1 MQMILVPITCHGLI
15 RAIKIIVSFIGVAMR
30 ISSLFQ
36 PALIALSV
44 VSAISNSAIADDDM
58 EHLAIFGSA
67 QAVNDVPGSAHMI
80 SQAELE
86 KFDFTDIMRTL
97 TSVPGV
103 YVLEEDGYGLRP
115 NIGMRGTGQNRSE
128 KVTIMEDGV
137 LAAPAPYSAPSAY
150 YFPTA
155 GRMQQVEVLKGT
167 SSAMYGP
174 RTTGGV
180 VNMLSRSIPEDAL
193 AGQVNLSAGQD
204 GFGKAHAYVGGAGQN
219 VSSVFE
225 VFRYQAD
232 GFKDVNHTG
241 DDTGFVKNDIMAKV
255 MINSDTDAKYYQEL
269 EFKLKYSDEDS
280 DETYMG
286 LTEADFNSNPYSR
299 YSASQLDNMDTS
311 HKQLQVNHHIKL
323 SDRFTLGTT
332 AYFNEF
338 SRNWYKTSK
347 VGTWATDDNGEYILD
362 ENNEHVIDK
371 ASLSGGGIDKAAA
384 FDRDANNELLYVD
397 VKANSRDYE
406 SKGIQTVL
414 DADFG
419 AHQVKFG
426 ARYHEDEMDRF
437 QWVDNYTMDSSYEM
451 TLANAGIHGADSN
464 RIDSAEAV
472 ALFVHDEYTVGDFII
487 NAGLRYEDMTISRK
501 DWAKGVI
508 DRNEPL
514 KKDVSNDV
522 EVLLPSLAVTYRA
535 TDDLVII
542 GGIQKGFAPPAPGN
556 EETENEESINYEL
569 GFRYNKEALR
579 GEALFFYSDYDNM
592 HGNCTAS
599 QGCEEENIGNQYN
612 AGEVKVS
619 GLEVKTGYEFAAG
632 ALTIPVDLTYTF
644 TETEFQNSFKSG
656 LDTWGTVTAG
666 DELPYVPENQLQL
679 TVGVVGEK
687 WRGDVL
693 VRYMD
698 EMRTTAGQ
706 GAAASDEVI
715 NSRTVVDMAAHY
727 SVADNQ
733 EITFNVDNLLDKE
746 YMATRTHGSIMVGK
760 PRSVTL
766 GYKYSF

>member
-1 MQMILVPITCHGLI
+1 
-15 RAIKIIVSFIGVAMR
+15 MR
-30 ISSLFQ
+30 TSSLFQ

-44 VSAISNSAIADDDM
+44 VSAISNTAIADDDM
-58 EHLAIFGSA
+58 EHLAIFGSSH
-67 QAVNDVPGSAHMI
+67 AVNDVPGSAHML

-97 TSVPGV
+97 TSIPGV

-155 GRMQQVEVLKGT
+155 GRIQQIEVLKGT

-180 VNMLSRSIPEDAL
+180 VNMLSRSIPNEDL

-204 GFGKAHAYVGGAGQN
+204 GFAKAHAYVGGSGKN

-255 MINSDTDAKYYQEL
+255 LINSDSDATYYQEL
-269 EFKLKYSDEDS
+269 EFKLKYSDENS

-286 LTEADFNSNPYSR
+286 LTADDFKENPYAR

-311 HKQLQVNHHIKL
+311 HKQFQVNHHIKL
-323 SDRFTLGTT
+323 SDRFTLGTS
-332 AYFNEF
+332 AYYNEF
-338 SRNWYKTSK
+338 SRNWYKTNK
-347 VGTWATDDNGEYILD
+347 VNGE
-362 ENNEHVIDK
+362 
-371 ASLSGGGIDKAAA
+371 SLSGGGIDNAAA
-384 FDRDANNELLYVD
+384 FDQNSNNELLNVE
-397 VKANSRDYE
+397 VKANSRDYL
-406 SKGIQTVL
+406 SKGIQTTL

-419 AHQVKFG
+419 DHQVKFG

-437 QWVDNYTMDSSYEM
+437 QWVDNYAMDDSYDM
-451 TLANAGIHGADSN
+451 TLTNAGIQGTDSN

-472 ALFVHDEYTVGDFII
+472 ALFVQDEYTLGNFII

-501 DWAKGVI
+501 DWDKGVI

-514 KKDVSNDV
+514 KKDVSNNV
-522 EVLLPSLAVTYRA
+522 EVLLPSLAVTYRVNNE
-535 TDDLVII
+535 LIII
-542 GGIQKGFAPPAPGN
+542 GGVQKGFAPPAPGN
-556 EETENEESINYEL
+556 NKSENEESINYEL
-569 GFRYNKEALR
+569 GLR
-579 GEALFFYSDYDNM
+579 FNQDVLQAEALFFYSDYDNM

-599 QGCEEENIGNQYN
+599 QGCDEELIGNQYN
-612 AGEVKVS
+612 AGAVEVS
-619 GLEVKTGYEFAAG
+619 GLEVKTGYMFSTEKIS
-632 ALTIPVDLTYTF
+632 IPVDLTYTY
-644 TETEFQNSFKSG
+644 TDTEFQNSFASG
-656 LDTWGTVTAG
+656 LDTWGDVVVG
-666 DELPYVPENQLQL
+666 DELPYVPQNQLQFS
-679 TVGVVGEK
+679 VGLLGEK
-687 WRGDVL
+687 WRSDIL

-698 EMRTTAGQ
+698 KMRTTAGQ
-706 GAAASDEVI
+706 GAFAEDNAID
-715 NSRTVVDMAAHY
+715 SRTVVDLAAHY
-727 SVADNQ
+727 NLSDNQ

-746 YMATRTHGSIMVGK
+746 YMATRAHGSIMAG
-760 PRSVTL
+760 
-766 GYKYSF
+766 

>member
-1 MQMILVPITCHGLI
+1 M
-15 RAIKIIVSFIGVAMR
+15 RAIKIIVSFIGLSMR
-30 ISSLFQ
+30 ISPLFQ

-44 VSAISNSAIADDDM
+44 VTSIANTAQAADDI
-58 EHLAIFGSA
+58 EHLAIFGNA

-155 GRMQQVEVLKGT
+155 GRMQQIEVLKGT

-180 VNMLSRSIPEDAL
+180 VNMLSRSIPSEAL
-193 AGQVNLSAGQD
+193 AGQVNLSAGED
-204 GFGKAHAYVGGAGQN
+204 GFAKAHAYVGGAGEN
-219 VSSVFE
+219 VSSLFE

-241 DDTGFVKNDIMAKV
+241 DDTGFVKNDIMAKIL
-255 MINSDTDAKYYQEL
+255 INSDADAKYYQEL
-269 EFKLKYSDEDS
+269 EFKLKYSDESS

-286 LTEADFNSNPYSR
+286 LTQSDFDANPYSR
-299 YSASQLDNMDTS
+299 YSASQLDVMDTE
-311 HKQLQVNHHIKL
+311 HKQFQVNHSIKL
-323 SDRFTLGTT
+323 SDRFVLGTS

-338 SRNWYKTSK
+338 SRNWYKTNK
-347 VGTWATDDNGEYILD
+347 VNGQ
-362 ENNEHVIDK
+362 
-371 ASLSGGGIDKAAA
+371 SLSGGGIDIASA
-384 FDRDANNELLYVD
+384 FDNGTFEDNEISVE

-426 ARYHEDEMDRF
+426 ARYHEDSMDRF
-437 QWVDNYTMDSSYEM
+437 QWVDLYQLDNTNYEM
-451 TLANAGIHGADSN
+451 SLTDAGVQGTDSN
-464 RIDSAEAV
+464 RIDSAKAV
-472 ALFVHDEYTVGDFII
+472 ALFIHDEYTIGDFII

-501 DWAKGVI
+501 DWAKGVV
-508 DRNEPL
+508 DRNEPTS
-514 KKDVSNDV
+514 KDVSNDV
-522 EVLLPSLAVTYRA
+522 DVLLPSLAVTYRVN
-535 TDDLVII
+535 TDLVVI
-542 GGIQKGFAPPAPGN
+542 GGVQKGFAPPAPGN
-556 EETENEESINYEL
+556 DKTENEESINYEL
-569 GFRYNKEALR
+569 GLRFNKDALNA
-579 GEALFFYSDYDNM
+579 EVLYFYSDYENM

-599 QGCEEENIGNQYN
+599 QGCDEENIGNQYN

-619 GLEVKTGYEFAAG
+619 GIEAKAGYEFAAG
-632 ALTIPVDLTYTF
+632 SVMIPVGLTYTF
-644 TETEFQNSFKSG
+644 TETEFQNSFESG
-656 LDTWGTVTAG
+656 LDTWGDVVVG

-679 TVGVVGEK
+679 NVGVVGEN

-706 GAAASDEVI
+706 GVI
-715 NSRTVVDMAAHY
+715 LPNEAIKSRTVVDLAAHY
-727 SVADNQ
+727 NLAENQ
-733 EITFNVDNLLDKE
+733 EITLNVDNLLDKE
-746 YMATRTHGSIMVGK
+746 YMATRTHGSIMAGK

>member
-1 MQMILVPITCHGLI
+1 MILILITSRGLM

-86 KFDFTDIMRTL
+86 KFNFTDIMRTL

-347 VGTWATDDNGEYILD
+347 VNGLSLSKFD
-362 ENNEHVIDK
+362 ENDPLK
-371 ASLSGGGIDKAAA
+371 RTGIDYAAA
-384 FDRDANNELLYVD
+384 FDNGSFTDDEISVD

-437 QWVDNYTMDSSYEM
+437 QWVDTYALDNTAYEM
-451 TLANAGIHGADSN
+451 TLTEAGIHGADSN

>member
-1 MQMILVPITCHGLI
+1 
-15 RAIKIIVSFIGVAMR
+15 MR
-30 ISSLFQ
+30 ILSSFQ

-44 VSAISNSAIADDDM
+44 FSAISSAAVADDDM
-58 EHLAIFGSA
+58 EHLTIFGSA
-67 QAVNDVPGSAHMI
+67 QAVNDIPGSAHML
-80 SQAELE
+80 SQADLE

-180 VNMLSRSIPEDAL
+180 INMLSRAIPEQAL
-193 AGQVNLSAGQD
+193 AGQVNLSAGED
-204 GFGKAHAYVGGAGQN
+204 GFGKAHAYVGGAGKN

-232 GFKDVNHTG
+232 GFKNVNHTG
-241 DDTGFVKNDIMAKV
+241 ADTGFVKNDIMAKV
-255 MINSDTDAKYYQEL
+255 LINSDTDAKYYQEL

-286 LTEADFNSNPYSR
+286 LTEADFKANPYSR

-323 SDRFTLGTT
+323 SERFTLGTT
-332 AYFNEF
+332 AYYNEF
-338 SRNWYKTSK
+338 SRNWYKTSS
-347 VGTWATDDNGEYILD
+347 VGAWATDENGAYIFD
-362 ENNEHVIDK
+362 ENNEHVVEK
-371 ASLSGGGIDKAAA
+371 SSLSGGGIDKAAA
-384 FDRDANNELLYVD
+384 FDQNANNEVLYVD

-437 QWVDNYTMDSSYEM
+437 QWVDNYSMDNSYEM
-451 TLANAGIHGADSN
+451 TLIQAGIHGTDSN
-464 RIDSAEAV
+464 RIDSAQAL
-472 ALFVHDEYTVGDFII
+472 ALFIHDEYTFGDFII

-501 DWAKGVI
+501 DWDKGVI
-508 DRNEPL
+508 DRNQPL

-522 EVLLPSLAVTYRA
+522 DVLLPSLAVTYRVNK
-535 TDDLVII
+535 DLIII
-542 GGIQKGFAPPAPGN
+542 GGVQKGFAPPAPGN
-556 EETENEESINYEL
+556 DKAENEESINYEL
-569 GFRYNKEALR
+569 GLRYSQDALR
-579 GEALFFYSDYDNM
+579 AEALFFYSDYENM

-599 QGCEEENIGNQYN
+599 QGCDDDNIGNQYN

-619 GLEVKTGYEFAAG
+619 GLEMKAGYEFAAG
-632 ALTIPVDLTYTF
+632 ALTFPVDVTYTF
-644 TETEFQNSFKSG
+644 TDTEFQNAFESG
-656 LDTWGTVTAG
+656 LETWANVASG
-666 DELPYVPENQLQL
+666 DELPYVPENQLQVS
-679 TVGVVGEK
+679 VGVVGEK
-687 WRGDVL
+687 WRGDML

-706 GAAASDEVI
+706 GAFVSGQSID
-715 NSRTVVDMAAHY
+715 SRTVVDMAAHY
-727 SVADNQ
+727 SIADNQ

-746 YMATRTHGSIMVGK
+746 YMSTRTHGSIMVGK

>member
-1 MQMILVPITCHGLI
+1 MRTIQF
-15 RAIKIIVSFIGVAMR
+15 IVLFIGLTMR
-30 ISSLFQ
+30 ITSLFK
-36 PALIALSV
+36 PALIAFSV
-44 VSAISNSAIADDDM
+44 ASALSNSAIADDDM
-58 EHLAIFGSA
+58 EHLTIFGNA
-67 QAVNDVPGSAHMI
+67 QAVNDIPGSAHLI
-80 SQAELE
+80 SQTELE

-155 GRMQQVEVLKGT
+155 GRMQQIEVLKGT

-180 VNMLSRSIPEDAL
+180 INMLSRTIPEEAL
-193 AGQVNLSAGQD
+193 AGQINLSAGQD
-204 GFGKAHAYVGGAGQN
+204 GFGKAHAYVGGAGEN
-219 VSSVFE
+219 VSSLVE

-241 DDTGFVKNDIMAKV
+241 DDTGFVKNDIMAKM
-255 MINSDTDAKYYQEL
+255 MINSDADAKYYQEL
-269 EFKLKYSDEDS
+269 EFKLKYSDENS

-286 LTEADFNSNPYSR
+286 LTEADFKSNPYSR
-299 YSASQLDNMDTS
+299 YSASQLDNMDTE

-323 SDRFTLGTT
+323 SDQFTLGTT
-332 AYFNEF
+332 AYYNEF

-347 VGTWATDDNGEYILD
+347 VNG
-362 ENNEHVIDK
+362 K
-371 ASLSGGGIDKAAA
+371 SLSSGGIDFAAA
-384 FDRDANNELLYVD
+384 FDNGSFSSDEIRVD
-397 VKANSRDYE
+397 VKANSRDYL

-414 DADFG
+414 NADFG
-419 AHQVKFG
+419 DHQMKFG

-437 QWVDNYTMDSSYEM
+437 QWVDKYTLDNANYEM
-451 TLANAGIHGADSN
+451 TLTEAGIHGADSN
-464 RIDSAEAV
+464 RIDSAEAI
-472 ALFVHDEYTVGDFII
+472 ALFVHDEFTVGDFII
-487 NAGLRYEDMTISRK
+487 NAGLRYEDMTISRQE
-501 DWAKGVI
+501 WKGII
-508 DRNEPL
+508 DRNEPTT
-514 KKDVSNDV
+514 KDISNDV
-522 EVLLPSLAVTYRA
+522 DVLLPSLAVTYRVNN
-535 TDDLVII
+535 DLII
-542 GGIQKGFAPPAPGN
+542 LGGVQKGFAPPAPGN
-556 EETENEESINYEL
+556 DKAENEESINYEL
-569 GFRYNKEALR
+569 GLRFNQEALSA
-579 GEALFFYSDYDNM
+579 EALFFYSDYDNM

-599 QGCEEENIGNQYN
+599 QGCDEENIGNQYN

-619 GLEVKTGYEFAAG
+619 GLEAKAEYEFSAG
-632 ALTIPVDLTYTF
+632 SVTIPVGLTYTF
-644 TETEFQNSFKSG
+644 TETEFQNSFESG
-656 LDTWGTVTAG
+656 LDTWGKVEAG
-666 DELPYVPENQLQL
+666 FELPYIPENQLQL
-679 TVGVVGEK
+679 NVGVVGEN

-698 EMRTTAGQ
+698 EMRTNAGQ
-706 GAAASDEVI
+706 GAVAANQSID
-715 NSRTVVDMAAHY
+715 SRTVVDMAAHY

-760 PRSVTL
+760 PRSITL
-766 GYKYSF
+766 GYKYRF

>member
-1 MQMILVPITCHGLI
+1 
-15 RAIKIIVSFIGVAMR
+15 MR
-30 ISSLFQ
+30 ISTLFQ

-44 VSAISNSAIADDDM
+44 VSAISNTAVADDDM
-58 EHLAIFGSA
+58 EHLAIFGNA
-67 QAVNDVPGSAHMI
+67 QSVNDMPGSAHMI

-155 GRMQQVEVLKGT
+155 GRIQQIEVLKGT

-180 VNMLSRSIPEDAL
+180 VNMLSRVIPEEAL

-204 GFGKAHAYVGGAGQN
+204 GFAKAHAYVGGAGQN

-241 DDTGFVKNDIMAKV
+241 ADTGFVKNDILAKV
-255 MINSDTDAKYYQEL
+255 MVNSDNDAKYYQEL
-269 EFKLKYSDEDS
+269 EFKLKYSDENS

-286 LTEADFNSNPYSR
+286 LTTEDFAANPYSR

-323 SDRFTLGTT
+323 SERFALGTS
-332 AYFNEF
+332 AYYNEF
-338 SRNWYKTSK
+338 SRNWYKTNK
-347 VGTWATDDNGEYILD
+347 VNGNSI
-362 ENNEHVIDK
+362 
-371 ASLSGGGIDKAAA
+371 SGGGIDDAAA
-384 FDRDANNELLYVD
+384 FDNGSFSSNAIEVD

-426 ARYHEDEMDRF
+426 ARYHEDGMDRF
-437 QWVDNYTMDSSYEM
+437 QWVDKYSLNNTDYEM
-451 TLANAGIHGADSN
+451 TLTEAGIQGTDSN
-464 RIDSAEAV
+464 RLDSAQ
-472 ALFVHDEYTVGDFII
+472 ALAIFVQDEYTIGNFIV

-508 DRNEPL
+508 DRSEPL
-514 KKDVSNDV
+514 SKDVSNDV
-522 EVLLPSLAVTYRA
+522 DVLLPSLAVTYRVNQ
-535 TDDLVII
+535 DLVII
-542 GGIQKGFAPPAPGN
+542 GGVQKGFAPPAPGN
-556 EETENEESINYEL
+556 DKAENEESVNYEL
-569 GFRYNKEALR
+569 GMRFNKNAVNA
-579 GEALFFYSDYDNM
+579 EALFFYSDYENM

-599 QGCEEENIGNQYN
+599 QGCDEELIGNQYN

-619 GLEVKTGYEFAAG
+619 GLELKTGYVYTTG
-632 ALTIPVDLTYTF
+632 TISIPVDLTYTF
-644 TETEFQNSFKSG
+644 TDTEFQNSFGSG
-656 LDTWGTVTAG
+656 LDTWGNVVVG
-666 DELPYVPENQLQL
+666 DELPYVPENQLQFS
-679 TVGVVGEK
+679 VGLLGEQ
-687 WRGDVL
+687 WRSDIL

-698 EMRTTAGQ
+698 KMRTSAGQ
-706 GAAASDEVI
+706 GAFVADQQI
-715 NSRTVVDMAAHY
+715 DSRTVVDLAAHY
-727 SVADNQ
+727 NIDENQ
-733 EITFNVDNLLDKE
+733 EITLNVDNLLDKE
-746 YMATRTHGSIMVGK
+746 YMATRAHGSIMAGK

>member
-1 MQMILVPITCHGLI
+1 MILIPITSRGLM

-225 VFRYQAD
+225 VFRYQAN

-286 LTEADFNSNPYSR
+286 LTEADFKSNPYSR

-347 VGTWATDDNGEYILD
+347 VNG
-362 ENNEHVIDK
+362 N
-371 ASLSGGGIDKAAA
+371 SLSKGGIEDAAA
-384 FDRDANNELLYVD
+384 FDNGSFENAEIIVD

-437 QWVDNYTMDSSYEM
+437 QWVDTYALDNTAYEM
-451 TLANAGIHGADSN
+451 TLTEAGIHGADSN

-501 DWAKGVI
+501 DWDKGVI

-619 GLEVKTGYEFAAG
+619 GLEAKAGYEFAAG
-632 ALTIPVDLTYTF
+632 AITIPVDLTYTF
-644 TETEFQNSFKSG
+644 TETEFQNLFKSG
-656 LDTWGTVTAG
+656 LDTWGSVIAG

-706 GAAASDEVI
+706 GAATSDEVI

>member
-1 MQMILVPITCHGLI
+1 M
-15 RAIKIIVSFIGVAMR
+15 RAIQIIVSFIGLAMR
-30 ISSLFQ
+30 ISSSFK

-44 VSAISNSAIADDDM
+44 VSALSNSAMADDDM

-80 SQAELE
+80 SQTDLE

-128 KVTIMEDGV
+128 KITIMEDGV

-155 GRMQQVEVLKGT
+155 GRMQQIEVLKGT

-180 VNMLSRSIPEDAL
+180 INMLSRTIPEAAL
-193 AGQVNLSAGQD
+193 AGQVNLSAGED

-255 MINSDTDAKYYQEL
+255 MINSDVDAKYYQEL

-286 LTEADFNSNPYSR
+286 LTEADFNANPYSR

-311 HKQLQVNHHIKL
+311 HKQLQINHHIKL
-323 SDRFTLGTT
+323 SDRFTLGTS
-332 AYFNEF
+332 AYYNDF
-338 SRNWYKTSK
+338 SRNWYKTNK
-347 VGTWATDDNGEYILD
+347 VDGN
-362 ENNEHVIDK
+362 
-371 ASLSGGGIDKAAA
+371 SLSGGGIDDAAA
-384 FDRDANNELLYVD
+384 FDNGTFGAGEIEVE
-397 VKANSRDYE
+397 VKANSRDYV
-406 SKGIQTVL
+406 SKGIQTIL
-414 DADFG
+414 DADFND
-419 AHQVKFG
+419 HQVKFG
-426 ARYHEDEMDRF
+426 VRYHEDEMDRF
-437 QWVDNYTMDSSYEM
+437 QWVDKYTLDDTEYEM
-451 TLANAGIHGADSN
+451 TLKEAGIHGADSN
-464 RIDSAEAV
+464 RIDSAQAL

-501 DWAKGVI
+501 DWDKGVV
-508 DRNEPL
+508 DRSQPL
-514 KKDVSNDV
+514 KKDISNDV
-522 EVLLPSLAVTYRA
+522 EVLLPSLAVTYRVNN
-535 TDDLVII
+535 DLVII
-542 GGIQKGFAPPAPGN
+542 GGVQKGFAPPAPGN
-556 EETENEESINYEL
+556 DKAENEESINYEL
-569 GFRYNKEALR
+569 GLRYNQDTLR
-579 GEALFFYSDYDNM
+579 AEALFFYSDYENM

-599 QGCEEENIGNQYN
+599 QGCDDDDIGNQYN
-612 AGEVKVS
+612 AGEVEVS
-619 GLEVKTGYEFAAG
+619 GLEMKVGYEFSAG
-632 ALTIPVDLTYTF
+632 SLAFPVDVTYTF
-644 TETEFQNSFKSG
+644 TETEFQNAFASG
-656 LDTWGTVTAG
+656 LDTWGSVAAG
-666 DELPYVPENQLQL
+666 DELPYVPENQLQISL
-679 TVGVVGEK
+679 AVVGEK
-687 WRGDVL
+687 WRSDIL

-706 GAAASDEVI
+706 GSIVAGNAVD
-715 NSRTVVDMAAHY
+715 SRTVVDMAAHY

-733 EITFNVDNLLDKE
+733 EITFNVDNLFDKE

>member
-1 MQMILVPITCHGLI
+1 MIKCAQFNLLFLY
-15 RAIKIIVSFIGVAMR
+15 RLSMKNFSFR
-30 ISSLFQ
+30 
-36 PALIALSV
+36 PALIAFSV
-44 VSAISNSAIADDDM
+44 ASALSNSAIADDDM
-58 EHLAIFGSA
+58 EHLTIFGSA
-67 QAVNDVPGSAHMI
+67 QTVNDIPGSAHLI
-80 SQAELE
+80 SQTELE

-128 KVTIMEDGV
+128 KITIMEDGV

-155 GRMQQVEVLKGT
+155 GRMQQIEVLKGT

-180 VNMLSRSIPEDAL
+180 INMLSRTIPEEAL
-193 AGQVNLSAGQD
+193 AGQISLSAGQD
-204 GFGKAHAYVGGAGQN
+204 GFGKAHAYVGGAGEN
-219 VSSVFE
+219 VSSLVE

-241 DDTGFVKNDIMAKV
+241 DDTGFVKNDIMAKM
-255 MINSDTDAKYYQEL
+255 MINSDADAKYYQEL

-286 LTEADFNSNPYSR
+286 LTEADFKSNPYSR
-299 YSASQLDNMDTS
+299 YSASQLDNMATE

-332 AYFNEF
+332 AYYNEF

-347 VGTWATDDNGEYILD
+347 VNGKSLGSGGITDAADFDNGTFSDSEI
-362 ENNEHVIDK
+362 I
-371 ASLSGGGIDKAAA
+371 
-384 FDRDANNELLYVD
+384 VD

-437 QWVDNYTMDSSYEM
+437 QWVDTYSLDNTDYEM
-451 TLANAGIHGADSN
+451 TLTNAGVHGEDSN
-464 RIDSAEAV
+464 RIDSAEAI
-472 ALFVHDEYTVGDFII
+472 ALFIHDEFTFGDFII

-501 DWAKGVI
+501 DWGSGVA
-508 DRNEPL
+508 DRNQPL
-514 KKDVSNDV
+514 KTDVSNDV
-522 EVLLPSLAVTYRA
+522 DVLLPSLAVTYRVNN
-535 TDDLVII
+535 DLII
-542 GGIQKGFAPPAPGN
+542 LGGVQKGFAPPAPGN
-556 EETENEESINYEL
+556 DKAENEESINYEL
-569 GFRYNKEALR
+569 GLRFNQEALSA
-579 GEALFFYSDYDNM
+579 EALFFYSDYDNM

-599 QGCEEENIGNQYN
+599 QGCDEENIGNQYN

-619 GLEVKTGYEFAAG
+619 GLEAKAGYEFSAG
-632 ALTIPVDLTYTF
+632 SVTIPVGLTYTF
-644 TETEFQNSFKSG
+644 TETEFQNSFESG
-656 LDTWGTVTAG
+656 LDTWGKVEAG
-666 DELPYVPENQLQL
+666 FELPYIPENQLQL
-679 TVGVVGEK
+679 NVGVVGDN

-706 GAAASDEVI
+706 GAVASNQSID
-715 NSRTVVDMAAHY
+715 SRTVVDMAAHY

-760 PRSVTL
+760 PRSITL
-766 GYKYSF
+766 GYKYRF

>member
-1 MQMILVPITCHGLI
+1 MQMILIPITSRGLM

-44 VSAISNSAIADDDM
+44 VSAISSSAIADDDM

-286 LTEADFNSNPYSR
+286 LTEADFKSNPYSR

-347 VGTWATDDNGEYILD
+347 VNGLSLSKFD
-362 ENNEHVIDK
+362 ENDPLK
-371 ASLSGGGIDKAAA
+371 RTGIDYAAA
-384 FDRDANNELLYVD
+384 FDNGSFTSDEISVD

-437 QWVDNYTMDSSYEM
+437 QWVDTYTLDNTAYEM
-451 TLANAGIHGADSN
+451 TLTEAGIHGADSN

-501 DWAKGVI
+501 DWDKGVI

-619 GLEVKTGYEFAAG
+619 GLEAKAGYEFAAG
-632 ALTIPVDLTYTF
+632 AITIPVDLTYTF

-656 LDTWGTVTAG
+656 LDTWGSVIAG